1 MTTTKP
7 RLSDTADMTGG
18 NRESSSDFKARR
30 EALGVTAERFYKMAR
45 VSRRA
50 LHNAEKGEAGPT
62 VSAKVEQTLRR
73 LESGQ
78 TVAEEEHVVR
88 LELRPGVYVTVDAED
103 YATLGDVREVE
114 TRIRRLSGP
123 DAP

>member
-1 MTTTKP
+1 M
-7 RLSDTADMTGG
+7 DGG
-18 NRESSSDFKARR
+18 NRDNPSDFKARR
-30 EALGVTAERFYKMAR
+30 EALGITAERFYKMAR

-62 VSAKVEQTLRR
+62 VNAKVAATLGR

-78 TVAEEEHVVR
+78 AVAEEEHVVR

-114 TRIRRLSGP
+114 NRIRRLSGP
-123 DAP
+123 DAL

>member
-1 MTTTKP
+1 MT
-7 RLSDTADMTGG
+7 TGG
-18 NRESSSDFKARR
+18 NRDMSDFKQRR
-30 EALGVTAERFYKMAR
+30 EALGITAERFYKMAR

-62 VSAKVEQTLRR
+62 VRTKVEAALAR
-73 LESGQ
+73 LEAGG
-78 TVAEEEHVVR
+78 TIAEDEHVVR

-114 TRIRRLSGP
+114 TRIRRLGGP
-123 DAP
+123 DSG